1 MKKTVIALILI
12 GSVIY
17 APQAKAADCPDG
29 QGLAVNVNVTTGVT
43 TYSCIQLHHFDLPT
57 ISAPVINTVTGQTPG
72 TFLPLTPPQID
83 TATVT
88 APKVDTPTVTAA
100 PVIMPPAP
108 VITSNNT
115 DSLLAALAQLIN
127 LITLMLQHWGLK

>member
-1 MKKTVIALILI
+1 MKKTVIALLLI

-17 APQAKAADCPDG
+17 APQAKAFDCPAG
-29 QGLAVNVNVTTGVT
+29 QGTAVDLNVSTGVT
-43 TYSCIQLHHFDLPT
+43 TYSCIQLHHFDIPAAP
-57 ISAPVINTVTGQTPG
+57 APVINTVTGQAPG
-72 TFLPLTPPQID
+72 TFIPLAPIVRVD

-88 APKVDTPTVTAA
+88 APKIDTPTVTA
-100 PVIMPPAP
+100 PITPAP
-108 VITSNNT
+108 VITSANT